1 LSYSTSVHGEV
12 KEWVGANIARRK
24 VKKPDWI
31 IIEMIPD
38 DVLPRD
44 VLEAEGGAMRRRS
57 SYRLREIVGLVTSS
71 RGELVPL
78 VSNETSRTKRQ
89 TEAWKSVAEAV
100 YDTRS
105 KNFKRICTHVRRI
118 RKENEE
124 LMKPLLE
131 RCPAFELIL
140 AHILMNK
147 LGFRAQEV
155 SWTSETTDWGEEA
168 CKRVGRSLALFL
180 RKRKTGEVALGA
192 WRGHYPQLEALF
204 ELQGFEDFMVTIA
217 NNTLRD
223 SIYGTMYR
231 VSVGAVLSMID
242 VATDIYVISTY
253 YQSEALKGRANVLI
267 AMISINTI
275 IKLLVVFGNYQKKDL
290 TVKVKEAL
298 ITLFFLRPAV
308 DAYRVSTNQEDEENS
323 INRLTEVSKRS
334 EKPVY
339 LRTPRRGESYSYLK

>member
-1 LSYSTSVHGEV
+1 
-12 KEWVGANIARRK
+12 
-24 VKKPDWI
+24 
-31 IIEMIPD
+31 
-38 DVLPRD
+38 
-44 VLEAEGGAMRRRS
+44 
-57 SYRLREIVGLVTSS
+57 
-71 RGELVPL
+71 
-78 VSNETSRTKRQ
+78 
-89 TEAWKSVAEAV
+89 
-100 YDTRS
+100 
-105 KNFKRICTHVRRI
+105 
-118 RKENEE
+118 
-124 LMKPLLE
+124 
-131 RCPAFELIL
+131 
-140 AHILMNK
+140 
-147 LGFRAQEV
+147 
-155 SWTSETTDWGEEA
+155 
-168 CKRVGRSLALFL
+168 
-180 RKRKTGEVALGA
+180 
-192 WRGHYPQLEALF
+192 
-204 ELQGFEDFMVTIA
+204 MVTIA